1 MYIDRLLDSSLPR
14 NLIEDYACRIPQ
26 TITEEPL
33 SPLESG
39 TLTSQSNGNLPAV
52 PLKRTPKTLF
62 HLPEDEETPLLDD
75 YEDFGFDGG
84 DVDGS
89 DPVVTLAIMINFAA
103 NAILL
108 VGKLIVILQSGSLS
122 VLASLV
128 DAALD
133 FLSTA
138 IVFVTTKLTSQEDHL
153 KYPIG
158 RRRLEPI
165 GVLVFSVIM
174 ITSFVQVGLQCIQR
188 LASDNHEIIELGLP
202 SLIIMIGTV
211 VIKGLCWFWCRLI
224 KNSSVQALA
233 QDAITDGK
241 KQFDCPQASE
251 LMINSRIQH
260 IQYNIPPK

>member
-14 NLIEDYACRIPQ
+14 NLIEDYACRVPQ
-26 TITEEPL
+26 TIMEEPL

-39 TLTSQSNGNLPAV
+39 ASTSQMNGNQPAV

-62 HLPEDEETPLLDD
+62 HHPDNEETPLLDQG
-75 YEDFGFDGG
+75 EDSGFDGG
-84 DVDGS
+84 NIDS
-89 DPVVTLAIMINFAA
+89 NDPVVTVAIMINFAA

-138 IVFVTTKLTSQEDHL
+138 IVFMTTKLTSQEDHL

-158 RRRLEPI
+158 RRTLEPI
-165 GVLVFSVIM
+165 GVLVFSVVM

-188 LASDNHEIIELGLP
+188 LASDNREIIELGLP
-202 SLIIMIGTV
+202 SLIIMVGTV

-233 QDAITDGK
+233 QDAMTDGK
-241 KQFDCPQASE
+241 EQLGCSE
-251 LMINSRIQH
+251 SH
-260 IQYNIPPK
+260 S